1 MAVKKSGTWAGIK
14 SNIRSR
20 MISGI
25 LLLIPFVVTLVVL
38 KWLFYRMVNF
48 LHPIVQYA
56 LAESTEHPST
66 QAIPQIYVSITVSV
80 LSIITI
86 LILIYLIG
94 VVGRLVVGKRLLSF
108 GESLMMRIP
117 LVRTVY
123 TATKQVV
130 QAISLPE
137 KAAFKSVVLIE
148 FPRPGFRAVG
158 FLAGHIEDSTGKKFC
173 KVFIPTTPNPTTG
186 FFEIIPEQDVVEID
200 MTIEEGFKIIISGGI
215 LSPDIIHLRDKKSD
229 ALK

>member
-1 MAVKKSGTWAGIK
+1 MAVKKSGTWATIK

-25 LLLIPFVVTLVVL
+25 LLLIPFAVTLAVL
-38 KWLFYRMVNF
+38 KWLFHRMAHF
-48 LHPIVQYA
+48 LHPIVRYA
-56 LAESTEHPST
+56 LVESTEHPST
-66 QAIPQIYVSITVSV
+66 QAIPQAYVSISVSI
-80 LSIITI
+80 LSIIII

-94 VVGRLVVGKRLLSF
+94 EVGRMVVGKRLLSF

-117 LVRTVY
+117 LVRSVY

-130 QAISLPE
+130 QAVSLPD

-148 FPRPGFRAVG
+148 FPRPGFWAVG
-158 FLAGHIEDSTGKKFC
+158 FLTGHIENQAGKKYC

-186 FFEIIPEQDVVEID
+186 FFEIIPAEEITETD

-215 LSPDIIHLRDKKSD
+215 LSPDVIKTRIEKSK
-229 ALK
+229 ATE